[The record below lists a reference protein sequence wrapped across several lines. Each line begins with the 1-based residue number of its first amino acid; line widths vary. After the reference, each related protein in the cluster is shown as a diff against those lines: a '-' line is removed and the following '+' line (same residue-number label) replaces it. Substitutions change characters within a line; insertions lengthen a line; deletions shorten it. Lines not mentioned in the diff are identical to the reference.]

1 VSTFIRLALAMAWLA
16 SGVLAAANPGQ
27 AHASVQAYGLLPG
40 SAVSL
45 VAAVLPFVELSL
57 GLLLLIGVA
66 TRVMAALSI
75 LLVLLFL
82 VGSAQAWGHTWM
94 LDLSGGG
101 PGFTD
106 LSAFGLELIRD
117 SVLLLLAGWL
127 LRWPPSRRGGLARR
141 PAAGDQARR
150 GRSA

>member
-1 VSTFIRLALAMAWLA
+1 MLNGVSTFIRLALAMAWLA
-16 SGVLAAANPGQ
+16 SGALAAANPGQ
-27 AHASVQAYGLLPG
+27 AHASVQAYGLLP
-40 SAVSL
+40 SAAVSP
-45 VAAVLPFVELSL
+45 VATVLPFVELSL

-82 VGSAQAWGHTWM
+82 IGSAQAWGRSWM

-101 PGFTD
+101 PGVSD
-106 LSAFGLELIRD
+106 LNAFGLELIRD

-127 LRWPPSRRGGLARR
+127 LWWPPSRQGRLSAPPGG
-141 PAAGDQARR
+141 G
-150 GRSA
+150 

>member
-1 VSTFIRLALAMAWLA
+1 MLNGVSTFIRIALAMAWLA
-16 SGVLAAANPGQ
+16 SGALTAANPSQ
-27 AHASVQAYGLLPG
+27 VHASVQAYGLLPG
-40 SAVSL
+40 SAVSP

-66 TRVMAALSI
+66 TRLMAALSV

-82 VGSAQAWGHTWM
+82 VGSAQAWGRTWM

-101 PGFTD
+101 PSFTD

-117 SVLLLLAGWL
+117 SVLLLLAAWL
-127 LRWPPSRRGGLARR
+127 LRWPPT
-141 PAAGDQARR
+141 RR
-150 GRSA
+150 GRLSASPGGE